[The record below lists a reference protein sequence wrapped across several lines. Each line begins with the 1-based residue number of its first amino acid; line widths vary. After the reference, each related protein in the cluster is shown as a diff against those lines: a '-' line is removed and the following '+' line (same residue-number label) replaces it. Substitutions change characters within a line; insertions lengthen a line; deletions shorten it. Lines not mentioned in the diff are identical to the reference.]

1 MAYSQSN
8 IVSADHAPHPHIE
21 GEVCPWCEQ
30 DIPHEKFE
38 EIKQNIER
46 KQRERFAEF
55 EQTLKARS
63 EAEKAQLIAKAEAD
77 LKEANRAATEKLE
90 QAKVQS
96 TEQQKTAVETAR
108 QEVAASFAEK
118 LEAAASSNDEL
129 KQSIAKLNAE
139 TDAKIADAQE
149 TGRKAATEAL
159 QEKIEQAEKAK
170 TEVELKLTTM
180 AERHEENVRE
190 RLTQQREILDKDKQ
204 NAVNAE
210 RNRNFED
217 KTKLQNTV
225 DSLKRQLEQKT
236 AEELGEGAEVD
247 LFEELKAAFPGDLI
261 TRVQKGAAGVDI
273 IHEVRN
279 DGSVCGKIVYDSKNR
294 NAWRNDYVTKL
305 RSDQLAAKADHAVL
319 SSAAFP
325 SGTKQLHVQ
334 DAVVIVNPLRAVV
347 VAEMLR
353 KHMVTVHG
361 LRLSGQARSEK
372 TAQLYDLITSERGTQ
387 HFERVQSLTESLE
400 EVDVQEQKA
409 HTATW
414 KKRGELIKS
423 VQRVNSEFSSEIDR
437 IVCATIDGNE

>member
-1 MAYSQSN
+1 MAYSQPA
-8 IVSADHAPHPHIE
+8 IVPDHSHHPHIDE
-21 GEVCPWCEQ
+21 EVCPWCEQ
-30 DIPHEKFE
+30 DIPHEKFA

-55 EQTLKARS
+55 EQTLKAKS
-63 EAEKAQLIAKAEAD
+63 EAEKAQLTAKAEAD
-77 LKEANRAATEKLE
+77 LKEANRAAAARLE
-90 QAKVQS
+90 QAKIQS
-96 TEQQKTAVETAR
+96 ADREKQAVETAK
-108 QEVAASFAEK
+108 QQTTAAFTQQ
-118 LEAAASSNDEL
+118 LEAAKSSNQEL
-129 KQSIAKLNAE
+129 TQTIAKLKSDTE
-139 TDAKIADAQE
+139 AKVMEAQE
-149 TGRKAATEAL
+149 TGRKAAAEAM
-159 QEKIEQAEKAK
+159 QEKVEQAEKAK

-190 RLTQQREILDKDKQ
+190 RLVQQREILDQDKQ
-204 NAVNAE
+204 NAVNLE
-210 RNRNFED
+210 RHRNFED

-273 IHEVRN
+273 IHEVRHE
-279 DGSVCGKIVYDSKNR
+279 GKVCGKIVYDSKNR

-325 SGTKQLHVQ
+325 SGTKQLHIQ
-334 DAVVIVNPLRAVV
+334 DSVVIINPLRAVT

-353 KHMVTVHG
+353 KHMVTVQG
-361 LRLSGQARSEK
+361 LRLSGQARNEK
-372 TAQLYDLITSERGTQ
+372 TAQLYDLMTSERGTQ
-387 HFERVQSLTESLE
+387 HFERVESLTETLE

-409 HTATW
+409 HTAIW
-414 KKRGELIKS
+414 KKRGELIKT

-437 IVCATIDGNE
+437 IVCATTDGDH